1 MCNKKN
7 YLSPYIVLCE
17 GESEFNYITSL
28 NRILCFRNNT
38 YAILFKAVLIGSGKF
53 VTVKREYDKALK
65 NNKKEKDNILIWI
78 DYDIYQRNENDNNTL
93 YKNKLGIPDFL
104 FSYMNFEDFLILHLS
119 KNVVDEWY
127 KKCKDHFFYNPKSSK
142 EYLPLFKKYFC
153 DYKKGELPIQ
163 LNKNTLE
170 NMFKNLNEFNN
181 YKNDFASFL
190 SEKISSG
197 LIVYKEDAVY
207 DFFSKYNGDQ

>member
-28 NRILCFRNNT
+28 NRILCFRNNP

-207 DFFSKYNGDQ
+207 DFFSKHNGDL

>member
-17 GESEFNYITSL
+17 GESEFNYITNL
-28 NRILCFRNNT
+28 NRILCFRSNPYT
-38 YAILFKAVLIGSGKF
+38 KLFKAVLIGSGKF
-53 VTVKREYDKALK
+53 VTVKHEYDKALK

-78 DYDIYQRNENDNNTL
+78 DYDIYKRNENDNNTL

-119 KNVVDEWY
+119 ENVVDEWY
-127 KKCKDHFFYNPKSSK
+127 KKCKEHFLNNPKSSK
-142 EYLPLFKKYFC
+142 EYLPLFKKYFS

-163 LNKNTLE
+163 LDKNTLE
-170 NMFKNLNEFNN
+170 NMFKNLHSCSN

-190 SEKISSG
+190 YKKMSSG
-197 LIVYKEDAVY
+197 LIVYKEDAIY
-207 DFFSKYNGDQ
+207 KFS

>member
-1 MCNKKN
+1 
-7 YLSPYIVLCE
+7 
-17 GESEFNYITSL
+17 
-28 NRILCFRNNT
+28 
-38 YAILFKAVLIGSGKF
+38 
-53 VTVKREYDKALK
+53 
-65 NNKKEKDNILIWI
+65 
-78 DYDIYQRNENDNNTL
+78 
-93 YKNKLGIPDFL
+93 
-104 FSYMNFEDFLILHLS
+104 MNFEDFLILHLS

-127 KKCKDHFFYNPKSSK
+127 KKCKDHIFYKPKSSK

-207 DFFSKYNGDQ
+207 DFFSKHNGDL